1 MPFRREKKQ
10 PNGIPPYSTGSKFY
24 SKSLTLMASI
34 LEMIKEGLIAVD
46 IARNLNLKKSHV
58 SYYVSK
64 GKKNGLIKEAV
75 KDAVTVLELT
85 QAGKNFL
92 DQYDKNNP
100 LIPVCRLE
108 NLWLKAPITHMP
120 TIPVDWKK
128 IEAHNWTQYT
138 SQIDTVK
145 VRLNMGKIP
154 TLELFPSAVDG
165 ENIYDLIIVVL
176 YECINATLELYD
188 KIGLRIGKLQACSKP
203 EWAVYDPIAREL
215 CKHNGQVTYD
225 GLGKV
230 NASKPRKIGE
240 LEFYDPRALLDY
252 MLMPHRL
259 KDIETMV
266 KKILEQINKKTDA

>member
-1 MPFRREKKQ
+1 VLKGFEL
-10 PNGIPPYSTGSKFY
+10 PPGSKFY
-24 SKSLTLMASI
+24 SKSLTLMLLI
-34 LEMIKEGLIAVD
+34 LRMIKEGLIAVE

-85 QAGKNFL
+85 QAGINFL

-100 LIPVCRLE
+100 PTSVCRLE
-108 NLWLKAPITHMP
+108 NLWLKAPITQIP

-145 VRLNMGKIP
+145 VRVNMGKNP

-165 ENIYDLIIVVL
+165 ENIYDLIIIVL
-176 YECINATLELYD
+176 YECINATLELYK
-188 KIGLRIGKLQACSKP
+188 KIGLRIGKLQVCSKP
-203 EWAVYDPIAREL
+203 EWGVYDPVAREF
-215 CKHNGQVTYD
+215 CKHNGQVTYN
-225 GLGKV
+225 GIGKV

-240 LEFYDPRALLDY
+240 FEFYDPRSLFDY
-252 MLMPHRL
+252 MRMPNRL
-259 KDIETMV
+259 KYIETMV
-266 KKILEQINKKTDA
+266 KKILEILEQLNKNKETEA